1 MQPDE
6 PTLDDS
12 FAIKTP
18 EDAAQLYRAWAPT
31 FDRGF
36 ADRLGYRLPEMVAE
50 AFVRA
55 GGLGPVLD
63 VGAGTGLVGA
73 RLGAFGAGPLDGI
86 DLSPEMLAEAR
97 RKEVYRRLIQ
107 ADLTLPLDLADA
119 TYGGVV
125 ASGIFTHGHL
135 GPQLFGEL
143 LRVAAPGAVF
153 ALSVNAG
160 VYVANGFQARFTAM
174 APQISGFSIHEA
186 PIYDRPDP
194 EHADQRAQIVVF
206 RKV

>member
-1 MQPDE
+1 MHADE
-6 PTLDDS
+6 PSLDDS

-18 EDAAQLYRAWAPT
+18 EDAARLYRAWAPT

-36 ADRLGYRLPEMVAE
+36 ADRLGYRLPELVAE
-50 AFVRA
+50 AFVKA

-63 VGAGTGLVGA
+63 VGAGTGLVGE

-107 ADLTLPLDLADA
+107 ADLSLPLDLADA
-119 TYGGVV
+119 AYGGVV
-125 ASGIFTHGHL
+125 SSGIFTHGHL
-135 GPQLFGEL
+135 GPQVFDEL

-160 VYVANGFQARFTAM
+160 VYVERGFQARFAGM
-174 APQISGFSIHEA
+174 AARISGFSIHEA

-194 EHADQRAQIVVF
+194 RHAGQRAQIVVF
-206 RKV
+206 RKI